1 MNHDPSS
8 LPDDKQPEDSPM
20 NPGKNDTPFAGS
32 SVREAIEELS
42 RSLRN
47 VLNAG
52 SREARRAIDEAIPK
66 TKEDLAK
73 GINDIAYAIAY
84 TAAFGNVLAREITPE
99 NLRDS
104 FHRGAQSGQ
113 SAAEKMLRQRREKA
127 EREARDT
134 PHAESD
140 SGTVWT

>member
-1 MNHDPSS
+1 MNHDQSP
-8 LPDDKQPEDSPM
+8 LPDDTQPENSSG
-20 NPGKNDTPFAGS
+20 NPGKDDTPFAGS
-32 SVREAIEELS
+32 NVREAFDDLT

-52 SREARRAIDEAIPK
+52 NREARRAIDEAIPR

-73 GINDIAYAIAY
+73 GIHDIAYAIAY

-99 NLRDS
+99 NLKDGFRN
-104 FHRGAQSGQ
+104 GAQSGQ
-113 SAAEKMLRQRREKA
+113 TAAEKLLRQRREKA

-134 PHAESD
+134 PPAETD
-140 SGTVWT
+140 PETVWT